1 MFIQKYTIFNKG
13 VENLEHP
20 SYYIYLNNG
29 NITWVFANI
38 NFTYINY
45 YIQEIEKLISGE
57 RQNDLTI
64 HVTDDEELMPNLP
77 DDWVIVNKNEVFCPP
92 DRVDQNF
99 PNHNLPTSDL
109 LDLLKFIKKDQNL
122 DDTIE
127 VDERDGIIYEPPKKS
142 SNFFKALLMGDD

>member
-1 MFIQKYTIFNKG
+1 MYYYKIQGIDTNR
-13 VENLEHP
+13 VEN
-20 SYYIYLNNG
+20 IYTRYQFPFKNQ
-29 NITWVFANI
+29 IDIFANI